1 MKKTKVRIFSAVTLA
16 ALVLGGASGLTSCDE
31 ETGVNTLT
39 YKWAGSE
46 DTTSSKV
53 ELSLPESLVVS
64 AKDTTY
70 FNPYI
75 VDLNSD
81 GTYRFISSGGDA
93 LMESGE
99 QGNLL
104 AYWVPE
110 GFTLYASARRA
121 DDGSPVTGI
130 VASDGT
136 ITAPTVTERTD
147 LIITLSAKSNDNL
160 VNGEAQKNVKAS
172 VNLTVVPTGSIA
184 RNKDASYLVLSEEER
199 NQITAE
205 METFGMEHGLTGI
218 RYQTNGSSA
227 IYRDRF
233 STPLLAANNYIPAYG
248 WGTVQYGTISEPL
261 EAESTEAYKMYYH
274 SLLSTSGDLGTVNYL
289 DSDQAAVSDLYSY
302 MSASLWQYHLNEDY
316 TATEQ
321 VGMLA
326 RGEPEPVN
334 VDPET
339 GLATKWKVK
348 VWVGGE
354 TDDEA
359 RGVKAGLT
367 FRSADSSSEYDGRVI
382 TLRDYLT
389 PIKLMATGAVGW
401 YRGDE
406 AATATQ
412 GKTKLV
418 GFSEF
423 YQDTANAETVP
434 TDEEFLDK
442 VHVTLDETDNS
453 ITYEFED
460 GFDQTFAKY
469 YLDQLWCNPMCED
482 FVGSLADGDVI
493 EGAKLYG
500 TSPAGKTPA
509 DTVLSVGPYM
519 IEKYQTGSEV
529 VFKKNDQWPFTTDKY
544 GRTLYQIEG
553 FHMRVD
559 SALNTDR
566 EESMKQFEGGYT
578 DSVSI
583 STDTQWEKYGNDPRL
598 KTVLPDGT
606 FGLTFNRMDKA
617 LWDQYFGEG
626 GIWYQAM
633 NPDGSLTANKSV
645 NPVLSNDNYFKALNL
660 GFDREAFADAEHDQ
674 VTYEYFQPNQKVN
687 PETNTFYNDTEEHE
701 AAMHE
706 VYGDSF
712 DNISSAPSKAVQYM
726 QDAIIEELDAGHV
739 DLGTVSDPTNF
750 GFSMS
755 IMSTDNYYRQVN
767 YWNEYLGNVFNEA
780 VTSYVSNDGTNPLVE
795 GGSPLV
801 KFQVTQKE
809 YSTDASG
816 QNSLLSDVW
825 AGVSDCQG
833 VFSITG
839 NSLDS
844 IDYLDILSCN
854 KIGGFE
860 LSFAVDTNVPSAYLE
875 WDGQYWS
882 YESLW
887 WATAGSGVTI
897 DENGRG
903 SSQA

>member
-121 DDGSPVTGI
+121 DDGSPVTGV

-334 VDPET
+334 LDPET

-367 FRSADSSSEYDGRVI
+367 FRRADSSSEYDGRTI

-389 PIKLMATGAVGW
+389 LMNLKMASIKHL
-401 YRGDE
+401 
-406 AATATQ
+406 
-412 GKTKLV
+412 L
-418 GFSEF
+418 
-423 YQDTANAETVP
+423 NI
-434 TDEEFLDK
+434 
-442 VHVTLDETDNS
+442 TL
-453 ITYEFED
+453 I
-460 GFDQTFAKY
+460 
-469 YLDQLWCNPMCED
+469 
-482 FVGSLADGDVI
+482 
-493 EGAKLYG
+493 
-500 TSPAGKTPA
+500 
-509 DTVLSVGPYM
+509 
-519 IEKYQTGSEV
+519 
-529 VFKKNDQWPFTTDKY
+529 
-544 GRTLYQIEG
+544 
-553 FHMRVD
+553 
-559 SALNTDR
+559 
-566 EESMKQFEGGYT
+566 
-578 DSVSI
+578 
-583 STDTQWEKYGNDPRL
+583 
-598 KTVLPDGT
+598 
-606 FGLTFNRMDKA
+606 
-617 LWDQYFGEG
+617 
-626 GIWYQAM
+626 
-633 NPDGSLTANKSV
+633 
-645 NPVLSNDNYFKALNL
+645 
-660 GFDREAFADAEHDQ
+660 
-674 VTYEYFQPNQKVN
+674 
-687 PETNTFYNDTEEHE
+687 
-701 AAMHE
+701 
-706 VYGDSF
+706 
-712 DNISSAPSKAVQYM
+712 
-726 QDAIIEELDAGHV
+726 
-739 DLGTVSDPTNF
+739 NF
-750 GFSMS
+750 G
-755 IMSTDNYYRQVN
+755 
-767 YWNEYLGNVFNEA
+767 
-780 VTSYVSNDGTNPLVE
+780 
-795 GGSPLV
+795 
-801 KFQVTQKE
+801 VTQCVK
-809 YSTDASG
+809 T
-816 QNSLLSDVW
+816 LS
-825 AGVSDCQG
+825 AH
-833 VFSITG
+833 
-839 NSLDS
+839 
-844 IDYLDILSCN
+844 
-854 KIGGFE
+854 
-860 LSFAVDTNVPSAYLE
+860 
-875 WDGQYWS
+875 
-882 YESLW
+882 
-887 WATAGSGVTI
+887 
-897 DENGRG
+897 
-903 SSQA
+903 